1 MKNLTFGRLLPAAF
15 IVATSFS
22 MGMPVGEFAGEQPQS
37 EVKKPTA
44 DDQKNN
50 KADTDLTAQIR
61 KSIMDD
67 KTLSTAAHNVKI
79 VTQDGKVTVR
89 GAVTTQAEKDT
100 VLAKAREIAGQDNVT
115 DNVKVQVKKTTQ

>member
-1 MKNLTFGRLLPAAF
+1 MKHLTIGRLLPAAF
-15 IVATSFS
+15 IVAASFG
-22 MGMPVGEFAGEQPQS
+22 MGMPVAEFAGEPPQS

-67 KTLSTAAHNVKI
+67 K
-79 VTQDGKVTVR
+79 VTVR
-89 GAVTTQAEKDT
+89 GAVNTQAEKDT
-100 VLAKAREIAGQDNVT
+100 ILAKAREIAGQDNVT
-115 DNVKVQVKKTTQ
+115 DNVKVQAKKATQ

>member
-1 MKNLTFGRLLPAAF
+1 
-15 IVATSFS
+15 
-22 MGMPVGEFAGEQPQS
+22 MGMPVAEFAGEPPQS

-79 VTQDGKVTVR
+79 VTQDGKVTLR
-89 GAVTTQAEKDT
+89 GAVNTQAEKDT
-100 VLAKAREIAGQDNVT
+100 VLSKAREIAGQDNVT
-115 DNVKVQVKKTTQ
+115 DNVKVQAKKTSQ